1 MIVRVRRFRSFLG
14 IGASIKPLQPAC
26 AESSRNRMSH
36 QRLAAARETR
46 RPESPH
52 SPLPSNRRHF
62 SRVVSEAAPLETD
75 PQDLHSRGKKSSR
88 MSITCYETG
97 LAPGEAAGVD
107 KR

>member
-36 QRLAAARETR
+36 QRLAAARESR
-46 RPESPH
+46 GPKSPH

-62 SRVVSEAAPLETD
+62 SHVVSEAAPLATD
-75 PQDLHSRGKKSSR
+75 PQDLHSRGKKSSYT
-88 MSITCYETG
+88 SIARYKTG
-97 LAPGEAAGVD
+97 LATGEAAG
-107 KR
+107 